1 MAGGPAAEMGYEA
14 SDSSIRRAF
23 VGVRVAALAALI
35 IAVATGCSGSLDF
48 FSSAGDAAFLEAG
61 EELIEGQLA
70 EDIGLGPL
78 TAECTGKSL
87 GAGDTFTCSGSPGEL
102 TPIEFIGTIDDDEE
116 TVVITS
122 TNLLLAA
129 QVEEVESFAAGLLQA
144 QTTRTV
150 SPEDFECADTSVII
164 SSGDVLD
171 CVVTDPTDG
180 TVFEAPVTIDNLED
194 LAITVNIGNPIG

>member
-1 MAGGPAAEMGYEA
+1 MGSIANRGANGATKLRMLAIAAPMLL
-14 SDSSIRRAF
+14 
-23 VGVRVAALAALI
+23 LA
-35 IAVATGCSGSLDF
+35 GCSGSFDF

-78 TAECTGKSL
+78 TATCTGNGL
-87 GAGDTFTCSGSPGEL
+87 GAGDTFDCSASAGQL
-102 TPIEFIGTIDDDEE
+102 TPIRFTGTIDDDEE
-116 TVVITS
+116 SVVITS

-129 QVEEVESFAAGLLQA
+129 QVEEVEAFAAGLLQE

-150 SPEDFECADTSVII
+150 SPEDFECADSSVII
-164 SSGDVLD
+164 SSGEVLD
-171 CVVTDPTDG
+171 CVVTDPSDG
-180 TVFEAPVTIDNLED
+180 TVFEAPVTIESLED